1 MSSGTH
7 ADSDDSARLT
17 EARLILLVQEI
28 KDIRAELEEVKLA
41 LKEHGIKVIPKN
53 NLWNNQVSR

>member
-1 MSSGTH
+1 
-7 ADSDDSARLT
+7 
-17 EARLILLVQEI
+17 
-28 KDIRAELEEVKLA
+28 VKLA